1 MALKTDYVDA
11 AWSGDRL
18 YEITDAGSGK
28 STIKDATSYTV
39 SGDAFGAKDINATNA
54 AVNREAHVAT
64 VTLKASQWSGT
75 SAPYTQQVA
84 VSGITADDNPV
95 LVSALADGS
104 TAATQKAYAKA
115 FGIVAA
121 GTATTAAGY
130 VTFKVYKKP
139 ATDIVVGLK
148 GV

>member
-18 YEITDAGSGK
+18 YEITDVGSGK
-28 STIKDATSYTV
+28 SMIKDATSYTV

-54 AVNREAHVAT
+54 AINREAHVT
-64 VTLKASQWSGT
+64 MVTLKASQWSGI

-84 VSGITADDNPV
+84 VSGITDDDNPV
-95 LVSALADGS
+95 LVSALADGA
-104 TAATQKAYAKA
+104 TEATQKAYAKA

-130 VTFKVYKKP
+130 ITFKVYKKP
-139 ATDIVVGLK
+139 AVDIAVGLK